1 MQPQQARV
9 NLLQACSTVID
20 CFSTAFGLRIGGNK
34 SMFITGRKELRKP
47 IEISTAEFVV
57 QQNGIV

>member
-1 MQPQQARV
+1 MF
-9 NLLQACSTVID
+9 STVIGS
-20 CFSTAFGLRIGGNK
+20 FSTRLGLRISGIK

-57 QQNGIV
+57 ELNGIA